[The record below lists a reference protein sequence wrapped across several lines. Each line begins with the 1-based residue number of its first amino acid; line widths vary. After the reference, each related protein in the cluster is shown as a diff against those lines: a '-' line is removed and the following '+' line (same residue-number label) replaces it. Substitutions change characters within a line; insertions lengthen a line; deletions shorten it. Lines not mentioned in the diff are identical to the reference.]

1 MSHLIKSRSKTS
13 STLRCAAGN
22 VGRVLEGEKTS
33 PRATGGECAL
43 LHQEAVGQHD
53 QGWVP
58 VEDAVQPL
66 QAVPAPAL
74 AASPHLRK
82 VAQAKLTFGVLVE
95 LLDDPPTVRQGHK
108 AFNRSISGQIGVVP
122 LDIAV
127 VAWEGTLRK
136 EPSLGSCGKARMTA
150 STCGSAAPAAWA
162 GFPVARWARIA
173 TDCLQ
178 RVFLVPSRQATVCH
192 ASCGAA

>member
-1 MSHLIKSRSKTS
+1 MIKPCTRDC
-13 STLRCAAGN
+13 STWRCVAGS

-33 PRATGGECAL
+33 LRAMGGECAL

-82 VAQAKLTFGVLVE
+82 VAQATLPFTVLVE

-108 AFNRSISGQIGVVP
+108 ALNRSISGQIGVVP

-136 EPSLGSCGKARMTA
+136 EPSLGSCAKARMTV
-150 STCGSAAPAAWA
+150 STCGSAAPAACA
-162 GFPVARWARIA
+162 GLPVARWARIA